1 MPHLIRPTDGTEGKE
16 EGRKEGRK
24 GGRKEGRMEGK
35 LPDPNTFST
44 KKPVILIFS
53 LYDMS
58 KIQFRQNNFYLSF

>member
-1 MPHLIRPTDGTEGKE
+1 MGQKERRKEERREGKE

-24 GGRKEGRMEGK
+24 EGK
-35 LPDPNTFST
+35 IPDPDPDTLST
-44 KKPVILIFS
+44 KKTVILIFS